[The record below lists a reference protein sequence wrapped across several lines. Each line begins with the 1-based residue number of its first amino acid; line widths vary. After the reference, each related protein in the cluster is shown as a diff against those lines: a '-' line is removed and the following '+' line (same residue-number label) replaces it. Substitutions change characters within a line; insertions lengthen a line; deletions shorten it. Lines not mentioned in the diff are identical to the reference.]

1 MNLSW
6 GIYYYIRIES
16 GWIKFANTPSF
27 FAPMIVVYVYWL
39 LIFSIA
45 GLYQHWYVRS
55 RFDEFSLVFK
65 SVSTGCVILF
75 FAIYVDD
82 YVHDAKVISRFLI
95 FIYWF
100 FMVMFT
106 SYGRFLIR
114 GFQFRLFEKGIGL
127 RNTLIVGTGQK
138 ATELF
143 EMISEYPRLGY
154 KFIGM
159 ISNEEDQVSE
169 HEIGKLSSIKDIIK
183 DKEISEV
190 LIASEQKDK
199 NLVLTALN
207 YCADENVHV
216 KIMPELSEIFSGM
229 AKTDQIYGI
238 PLIEVKSQ
246 LMSLPSRAAKR
257 LIDISISLFI
267 IIVFSPVIIF
277 TAFVIKLTSKGPV
290 LYFQTRLGR
299 QGKAFKVYK
308 FRSMV
313 TNAEESGP
321 IWAEKDDPR
330 VTAFGKFMRK
340 LRLDEMP
347 QFFNVL
353 MNEMSIV
360 GPRPERPYFV
370 EQLKKEIP
378 YYTRRLSVKPG
389 ITGWA
394 QVKHT
399 YDTSVDDVKK
409 KLQYDFYYIENMSLS
424 LDFKIMM
431 NTLFVIFSMKG
442 H

>member
-1 MNLSW
+1 MKK
-6 GIYYYIRIES
+6 
-16 GWIKFANTPSF
+16 IK
-27 FAPMIVVYVYWL
+27 
-39 LIFSIA
+39 
-45 GLYQHWYVRS
+45 
-55 RFDEFSLVFK
+55 
-65 SVSTGCVILF
+65 
-75 FAIYVDD
+75 
-82 YVHDAKVISRFLI
+82 
-95 FIYWF
+95 
-100 FMVMFT
+100 
-106 SYGRFLIR
+106 
-114 GFQFRLFEKGIGL
+114 
-127 RNTLIVGTGQK
+127 
-138 ATELF
+138 
-143 EMISEYPRLGY
+143 
-154 KFIGM
+154 
-159 ISNEEDQVSE
+159 
-169 HEIGKLSSIKDIIK
+169 
-183 DKEISEV
+183 SEV

-199 NLVLTALN
+199 NLVLTTLN

-229 AKTDQIYGI
+229 AKTKQIYGI

-246 LMSLPSRAAKR
+246 LLSLPSRAAKR
-257 LIDISISLFI
+257 LIDIFISLFI
-267 IIVFSPVIIF
+267 ITVLSPVMLI
-277 TAFVIKLTSKGPV
+277 TAFIIKLTSKGPV
-290 LYFQTRLGR
+290 LYSQTRLGR
-299 QGKAFKVYK
+299 HSKAFKVYK
-308 FRSMV
+308 FRSMI

-321 IWAEKDDPR
+321 TWAEKDDPR